1 MPEGLNESLDNIG
14 PVQLSTGAAYHGQ
27 MNSKSER
34 EGMGI

>member
-1 MPEGLNESLDNIG
+1 MPEGLEQSLVNIG
-14 PVQLSTGAAYHGQ
+14 PVQLSSGAAYHGQ